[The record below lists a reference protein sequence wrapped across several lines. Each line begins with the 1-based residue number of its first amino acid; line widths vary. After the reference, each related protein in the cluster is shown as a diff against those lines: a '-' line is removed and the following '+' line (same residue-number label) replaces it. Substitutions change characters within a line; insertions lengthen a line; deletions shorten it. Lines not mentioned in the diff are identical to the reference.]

1 MVSKHV
7 KLGLAVVSA
16 GALMI
21 PALQGTAGAAPSV
34 SRAAV
39 AGTTPSWV
47 QSAQVAGTPSPA
59 QQVSIRIAMQLHDA
73 AAAEKLA
80 ADVSRPSS
88 VTYGKYL
95 TPAAFNTRFAPTA
108 QSVNRVKSFLAG
120 TGVHIDGVSAGNRWV
135 SATGTVSQLNKAFG
149 TTLRTYSVNGKSLR
163 APAGTVTVPASIA
176 ADVSTVTGL
185 SQGSSLRK
193 PLTTKVQPST
203 APASRFAFARTWSGA
218 VKPAATRPPAS
229 QCSNYWG
236 QFTQTLPTAYNQTK
250 FNTYVCGYAPAALRT
265 AYGTKPLVNAGTNGQ
280 GVTVAIID
288 AYASPTM
295 LSDANAYSRHF
306 AEPTFK
312 SGQYTETTFKPFNL
326 RSDCGGEA
334 GWNGEETL
342 DVEAVHAMAP
352 AAKIHYIGAQNCDTG
367 IDDALN
373 YVVQNHTADI
383 VSNSYGNQGEQLPAD
398 EVALEHS
405 IFVQATA
412 EGIGM
417 YFSSGDSGDEVVNG
431 LTPQPDYSASDPNV
445 TAVGGTSLLLDKS
458 FNRVAET
465 GWETSL
471 DGVNYSGT
479 KAMYSDAL
487 PGDFVFGAGGG
498 TSTLFKQPYY
508 QVSAVPSALSKANGS
523 TAMRVVPDI
532 AADADPY
539 TGFYIGETTGG
550 TFSIDAIGGTSLAC
564 PLIAGIQAIASQGRS
579 FAIGFAN
586 PLLYSMGSSAYRD
599 VVPHTPIHFASTT
612 GGYLGTFETGDTQ
625 YSRYGYD
632 NITGRG
638 TPNGATFVKAEA
650 TH

>member
-1 MVSKHV
+1 MVSKQV

-16 GALMI
+16 GTLLI

-39 AGTTPSWV
+39 AGTTPEWV
-47 QSAQVAGTPSPA
+47 QSATVTGAPA
-59 QQVSIRIAMQLHDA
+59 PATRVSIRVAMQLHDA

-95 TPAAFNTRFAPTA
+95 TAAAFNLRFAPTA
-108 QSVNRVKSFLAG
+108 QAVNRVKAFLAG
-120 TGVHIDGVSAGNRWV
+120 AGVHVDGVSSGNRWV
-135 SATGTVSQLNKAFG
+135 SATGTVTQLNKAFG
-149 TTLRTYSVNGKSLR
+149 TTLRTYSLNGRTLR
-163 APAGTVTVPASIA
+163 APARTVTVPGSIA

-185 SQGSSLRK
+185 SQGSTLRK
-193 PLTTKVQPST
+193 PLTEKVKPST
-203 APASRFAFARTWSGA
+203 ALVSARAWSGTP
-218 VKPAATRPPAS
+218 KPAAIRPPAS
-229 QCSNYWG
+229 RCSNYWG
-236 QFTQTLPTAYNQTK
+236 QYTQTLPKAYNQTR
-250 FNTYVCGYAPAALRT
+250 FNTYVCGYSPASLRT
-265 AYGTKPLVNAGTNGQ
+265 AYGTKALVNKGTNGR

-295 LSDANAYSRHF
+295 LADANAYARHF

-312 SGQYTETTFKPFNL
+312 PGQYTQTAFTPFTL
-326 RSDCGGEA
+326 QGECGGEA
-334 GWNGEETL
+334 GWNGEQTL

-352 AAKIHYIGAQNCDTG
+352 AANIHYIGAKNCDTG

-405 IFVQATA
+405 IFVQAAA

-445 TAVGGTSLLLDKS
+445 TAVGGTSLLLDKAN
-458 FNRVAET
+458 NRVAET

-471 DGVNYSGT
+471 DSVDYSGT
-479 KAMYSDAL
+479 KAMYSGAL

-508 QVSAVPSALSKANGS
+508 QAAAVPSALSKANGS

-539 TGFYIGETTGG
+539 TGFYIGQTTGG
-550 TFSIDAIGGTSLAC
+550 SFSISAIGGTSLAC
-564 PLIAGIQAIASQGRS
+564 PLIAGIQAIASQGRG

-586 PLLYSMGSSAYRD
+586 PLLYSMSTSAYRD
-599 VVPHTPIHFASTT
+599 VVPHSPIHFASTA
-612 GGYLGTFETGDTQ
+612 GGYLGTFEAGDTQ